1 MKKLVHHSHT
11 LHSSMQ
17 FWVQPI
23 QDLLDDMIVAANPR
37 VHIARLKRF
46 LYDFELGS
54 DCMKTAFFHA
64 ALINA
69 DFDRDYYYEPTTSV
83 RLTEKVLWW
92 LLQHALVENMECYFN
107 NHANQR
113 SSESNTTL
121 LFECLGKLETC
132 LEPGLAL
139 AVAKSLS
146 VGLAGLCLRKLPWQA
161 MSSVALVQV
170 VVNLYSDSAQR
181 AAVVPL
187 LKANLPL
194 GFACVAQAQKI
205 NLTCRKITDKLRVVL
220 DFAIGDAFIMATV
233 ISTGAWQ
240 VPALWALS
248 DGRSL
253 LHILEPVLSCDP
265 CDLTPQVAASPIAAA
280 LQRWTAPRR
289 AWMAAV
295 TRITSRDSAAAVAT
309 AAPAAA
315 PACKMQRS
323 L

>member
-1 MKKLVHHSHT
+1 
-11 LHSSMQ
+11 MQ

-46 LYDFELGS
+46 LYDFELGRN
-54 DCMKTAFFHA
+54 CMKTDFFHA

-69 DFDRDYYYEPTTSV
+69 GVDTDYYQYTKSV

-92 LLQHALVENMECYFN
+92 LLQHALVEHMKCYFDN
-107 NHANQR
+107 RAN
-113 SSESNTTL
+113 SDNTSKSNTTL

-139 AVAKSLS
+139 AVAKSLC
-146 VGLAGLCLRKLPWQA
+146 VCTAGLCLQKLPWQA

-170 VVNLYSDSAQR
+170 VVNFYSHPAHR
-181 AAVVPL
+181 EVAPL
-187 LKANLPL
+187 LQANLPL

-205 NLTCRKITDKLRVVL
+205 NLTCREITDKLRAVL

-265 CDLTPQVAASPIAAA
+265 CDFSPQVAASPIAAA

-295 TRITSRDSAAAVAT
+295 TRITSRDSAAAAATAAT